1 MSFLNK
7 IKNKAIAETQQ
18 DNKHS
23 IKERVDVTIDKTTEP
38 NKITIEDISIDAD
51 TDVIALEEAPTLND
65 VLSSEELIKV
75 KNAFENLKNTSG
87 RLDKEA
93 IIEENK
99 DNELFM
105 TILKFL
111 CNDMITT
118 GVSTKKVTKL
128 INSEVDMSSV
138 DIYEALKYIEKHNT
152 GRDEDIG
159 YIQAFALKQPK
170 ECYDFLIALFTKSY
184 KCGVTAKTL
193 NKIVPNSVPEF
204 GVMLAES
211 YFKYKKDKEGNR
223 TKIITVDLA
232 KSGKAF
238 VVTEKLDG
246 MRCVMIKKDKSIT
259 FYSRQGQEITGLDEI
274 LEDAELLP
282 NGVYDGELLAEGTFV
297 ESKDQYKETMKRARI
312 KGRKTN
318 LKLVCFDYIESIDDF
333 LSGKCNTPFID
344 RKNQLYDILRVTPE
358 LDADEEEIR
367 LDRCEKIK
375 YLDNLYTGTD
385 VEEIS
390 AFFES
395 VVTLG
400 GEGLMINIADAP
412 YETKRVKSLLKY
424 KEFYNADLRVT
435 GVYEGTGANEGKLGG
450 IYVNYKGFTDKV
462 GSGFD
467 KEERELYFNNPE
479 LIIGKIVD
487 IQYFEET
494 TNQEN
499 DDISMRFAT
508 YKGIRE
514 DKDEES
520 YEI

>member
-1 MSFLNK
+1 MTSFLNK
-7 IKNKAIAETQQ
+7 MKYKSRAYMQPITPEEPKAKGSSVSEEIIDE
-18 DNKHS
+18 
-23 IKERVDVTIDKTTEP
+23 TIDTDE
-38 NKITIEDISIDAD
+38 IEVDS
-51 TDVIALEEAPTLND
+51 DVIALEDAPTLND

-75 KNAFENLKNTSG
+75 KNTFENLKNTSG

-211 YFKYKKDKEGNR
+211 YFKYKKDKDGNR
-223 TKIITVDLA
+223 IKVISVDL
-232 KSGKAF
+232 KKLKKDF
-238 VVTEKLDG
+238 IVTEKLDG
-246 MRCVMIKKDKSIT
+246 MRCVMIKRDDTIN
-259 FYSRQGQEITGLDEI
+259 FYSRQGQEITGLNEI
-274 LEDAELLP
+274 IEDAKTLP
-282 NGVYDGELLAEGTFV
+282 SGVYDGELLAEGIFL

-312 KGRKTN
+312 KGEKTG
-318 LKLVCFDYIESIDDF
+318 LKLVCFDYIESIEEF
-333 LSGKCNTPFID
+333 LSGKCDTPFVN
-344 RKNQLYDILRVTPE
+344 RKSQLYDILRITPE
-358 LDADEEEIR
+358 IDTPEEEID

-375 YLDNLYTGTD
+375 YLSNLYEGND
-385 VEEIS
+385 VSEIS

-424 KEFYNADLRVT
+424 KEFYNADLKVT
-435 GVYEGTGANEGKLGG
+435 GVYEGTGANKGKLGG

-467 KEERELYFNNPE
+467 KEERETYLDNPD
-479 LIIGKIVD
+479 LIVGKIVD

-499 DDISMRFAT
+499 DEISMRFAT
-508 YKGIRE
+508 FKGIRE
-514 DKDEES
+514 DKTEES